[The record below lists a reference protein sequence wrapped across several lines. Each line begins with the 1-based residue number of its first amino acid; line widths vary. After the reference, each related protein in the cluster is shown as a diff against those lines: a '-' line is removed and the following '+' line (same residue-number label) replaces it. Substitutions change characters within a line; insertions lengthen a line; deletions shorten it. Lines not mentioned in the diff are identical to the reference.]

1 MDPVKSRG
9 ISFNYIIYHNM
20 LFASICFVKNAGDKM
35 VTKRLLRNP
44 LKSMNKWPELNKN
57 I

>member
-44 LKSMNKWPELNKN
+44 LKSMNNWPELNKN